1 MFQASVLASGSKGN
15 SILVRTESTKILL
28 DAGLSGK
35 KITNFIHSIELDENK
50 IDAVVI
56 SHEHSDHI
64 RGAGIIC
71 RKLQIPLYISESTY
85 NACNLRLGKLPVGP
99 IYFENGSSTFVIG
112 DIEIRAFQ
120 SSHDVVDGSNFTLRK
135 IGDDSRKL
143 AVATDLGFSS
153 NLMITQLKNSTS
165 IILESNHDLNMLI
178 KGSYPPHLKQRIK
191 SKQGHLS
198 NEQAVK
204 VIKEVYHPGLKNIIL
219 AHLSE
224 ENNLPEIAEKL
235 MRDYLNKKDKNLN
248 LIVASQYESTK
259 IIDV

>member
-1 MFQASVLASGSKGN
+1 MFQTSVLASGSKGN
-15 SILVRTESTKILL
+15 SILIKTESTKILL

-35 KITNFIHSIELDENK
+35 KITNFIQSIKLNENK
-50 IDAVVI
+50 LDGVVI

-71 RKLQIPLYISESTY
+71 RKLQIPLYITKDTY
-85 NACNLRLGKLPVGP
+85 KACWERLGKLPIESVH
-99 IYFENGSSTFVIG
+99 FENGSSFVIG

-120 SSHDVVDGSNFTLRK
+120 SSHDVADGSNFTLK
-135 IGDDSRKL
+135 KVGDDTRKL
-143 AVATDLGFSS
+143 AIATDLGFSS

-165 IILESNHDLNMLI
+165 IILESNHDMKMLI
-178 KGSYPPHLKQRIK
+178 SGSYPPYLKQRIK

-198 NEQAVK
+198 NDQAVG
-204 VIKEVYHPGLKNIIL
+204 VISRVVHPGLRNLIL

-224 ENNLPEIAEKL
+224 ENNLPAKAEKL
-235 MRDYLNKKDKNLN
+235 MRDYLQSINHDLQ

-259 IIDV
+259 LIDV

>member
-1 MFQASVLASGSKGN
+1 MFQTSVLASGSKGN
-15 SILVRTESTKILL
+15 SILIRTESTKILL

-35 KITNFIHSIELDENK
+35 KITNFIQSIKLDENK
-50 IDAVVI
+50 LDGVVI

-71 RKLQIPLYISESTY
+71 RKLHIPLYISKDTY
-85 NACNLRLGKLPVGP
+85 NACKERLGNLP
-99 IYFENGSSTFVIG
+99 IAAIHFENGSSFTIG
-112 DIEIRAFQ
+112 DIKIRAFQ
-120 SSHDVVDGSNFTLRK
+120 SSHDVVDGSNFTLK
-135 IGDDSRKL
+135 KVGDETRKL
-143 AVATDLGFSS
+143 AIATDLGFSS

-165 IILESNHDLNMLI
+165 IILESNHDLKMLI
-178 KGSYPPHLKQRIK
+178 SGSYPPHLKQRIK

-198 NEQAVK
+198 NEQAVN

-224 ENNLPEIAEKL
+224 ENNLPTKAKKL
-235 MRDYLNKKDKNLN
+235 MRDYLNKKDKNLK

-259 IIDV
+259 LIDV

>member
-1 MFQASVLASGSKGN
+1 MFQTSVLASGSKGN
-15 SILVRTESTKILL
+15 SILIRTGNTKILL

-35 KITNFIHSIELDENK
+35 KITNFIHSIKLDENK
-50 IDAVVI
+50 LNGVVI

-71 RKLQIPLYISESTY
+71 RKLQIPLYISEPTY
-85 NACNLRLGKLPVGP
+85 DVCREHLGKLPEGV
-99 IYFENGSSTFVIG
+99 IYFENGSSFTIG

-120 SSHDVVDGSNFTLRK
+120 SSHDVADGSNFTFK
-135 IGDDSRKL
+135 KVGDNIRKL

-153 NLMITQLKNSTS
+153 KLMIMQLKDSTS
-165 IILESNHDLNMLI
+165 IILESNHDVKMLI
-178 KGSYPPHLKQRIK
+178 SGSYPPHLKQRIK

-198 NEQAVK
+198 NEQAVG
-204 VIKEVYHPGLKNIIL
+204 VISRVIHPGLKNIIL

-224 ENNLPEIAEKL
+224 ENNLPKKAEKL
-235 MRDYLNKKDKNLN
+235 MRDYLQSINHDLE

-259 IIDV
+259 LIDV

>member
-15 SILVRTESTKILL
+15 SILVRTENTKILI

-35 KITNFIHSIELDENK
+35 KISNFIKSIKLDENK
-50 IDAVVI
+50 LNAVII

-71 RKLQIPLYISESTY
+71 RRFNIPLYISKPTY
-85 NACNLRLGKLPVGP
+85 EACKDRLGKLPCGVEYFNNGDSFQVG
-99 IYFENGSSTFVIG
+99 ELQ
-112 DIEIRAFQ
+112 IRAFQ
-120 SSHDVVDGSNFTLRK
+120 SSHDVIDGSNFTIKRC
-135 IGDDSRKL
+135 DDKNRKL

-153 NLMITQLKNSTS
+153 NLMVTQLKNSTS
-165 IILESNHDLNMLI
+165 IILESNHDVKMLLE
-178 KGSYPPHLKQRIK
+178 GPYPPHLKQRIK

-198 NEQAVK
+198 NDQAVD
-204 VIKEVYHPGLKNIIL
+204 VIKKVYHPALKNIIL

-224 ENNLPEIAEKL
+224 ENNLPSKAENL
-235 MRDYLNKKDKNLN
+235 MRNYLMSIDTELQ

-259 IIDV
+259 LIDI